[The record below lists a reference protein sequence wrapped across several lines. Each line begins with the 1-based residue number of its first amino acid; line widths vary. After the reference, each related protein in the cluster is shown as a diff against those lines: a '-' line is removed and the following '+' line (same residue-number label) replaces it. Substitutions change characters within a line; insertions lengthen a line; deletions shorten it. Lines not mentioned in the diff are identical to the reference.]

1 MTNKYCQKYKERRR
15 KKQEKDIKSY
25 IKKKKTKCQKML
37 KADINIFLK
46 KKKRK
51 KGQFHREH
59 NSNLSE

>member
-1 MTNKYCQKYKERRR
+1 MTNKYCRKYKERRR

>member
-15 KKQEKDIKSY
+15 KNQEKDIKSY

-46 KKKRK
+46 KKKKK

>member
-1 MTNKYCQKYKERRR
+1 MTNKYCQKYKERRL

-46 KKKRK
+46 KKKKK

>member
-1 MTNKYCQKYKERRR
+1 
-15 KKQEKDIKSY
+15 
-25 IKKKKTKCQKML
+25 ML

-46 KKKRK
+46 KKKKK

>member
-37 KADINIFLK
+37 KADINIFLMRK
-46 KKKRK
+46 KKK